1 MDVLDVLD
9 LVKELARGVG
19 LELVQVMFL
28 VIVKVSV
35 VEVVAVELAMED
47 VVAVVMRVAP
57 DVEDAQDFAPAPLQE
72 GMTQVHINLG
82 IKKFE

>member
-9 LVKELARGVG
+9 LVKELALVVV
-19 LELVQVMFL
+19 LELVQVIVL
-28 VIVKVSV
+28 VIVKVIV

-47 VVAVVMRVAP
+47 VVAVVTRVAP

-72 GMTQVHINLG
+72 GMTQVHINLE